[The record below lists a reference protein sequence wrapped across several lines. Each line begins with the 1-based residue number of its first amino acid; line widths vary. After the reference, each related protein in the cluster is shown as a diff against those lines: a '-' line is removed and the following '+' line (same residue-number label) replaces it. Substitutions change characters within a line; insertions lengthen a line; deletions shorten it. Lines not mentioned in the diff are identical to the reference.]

1 MVCGNRDDWGI
12 CKDLNDVGVEKECP
26 KAKHKSCYMI
36 VHCKLNKKDYL
47 FYISVTCDLFAKKVC
62 HFPWMKYFWCFLVDD
77 KETNQPKSKS
87 RGCTDLEY
95 NGSLCL
101 AKGEVT
107 EKRNTQV
114 INLLFS

>member
-47 FYISVTCDLFAKKVC
+47 FYISVTYSSSNNRLDMLKRFAN
-62 HFPWMKYFWCFLVDD
+62 FLIDD

-107 EKRNTQV
+107 ESSYKQV
-114 INLLFS
+114 K